1 MEQKE
6 LQLVKLMAGKSDQDG
21 NVLWLPLW
29 MHARDTADILCCLV
43 QNWIPQAVR
52 NEIGLDEEELVHTAR
67 FLGLVHDLG
76 KATAVFQSRIL
87 LHIPEAYERLDAVLP
102 LPKHFFDA
110 GRTPHAR
117 ASEAILLEL
126 ECPVGL
132 ASIAGAHHGKPQ
144 ENQNQNFICDQLELY
159 PENYWGKGQ
168 KAIWKMIWQKIYRQA
183 LEICGFASADEL
195 PELSI
200 QAQLLLTGLLTMAD
214 WIASNT
220 RYFPLISVEETG
232 SEVMYPDRSVQA
244 WKKLDLPAPWE
255 IPYIDM
261 DGQEFD
267 RQFGFLPNEVQQA
280 VLQVTGEISSP
291 GILILEA
298 QMGVGKTEAALAAAE
313 VLTQKSEEG
322 GLFFGLP
329 TQATANGIFGRLK
342 HWAAKQSEDVIHSIR
357 LAHGAAELN
366 EECCQLIPGH
376 AVTEEDHQKEDG
388 KERLNGG
395 VQVHSWFQGSKQALL
410 ADFVIGTVDQLLMA
424 ALKQKHVML
433 RHLGLSGKVVVVDE
447 CHAYDAYMNRYLDRA
462 LAWLGCYHVP
472 VILLSATLPAKRRS
486 DLVHAYLGNKVS
498 GDWQQS
504 RGYPLLTWTDG
515 GDVHQKT
522 ISLPPEKTTVQCI
535 SVREETL
542 PDLLQEKLCQGGC
555 AGVIVNTVKK
565 AQSLAESLRKA
576 IPGYTVLLFHA
587 QFLMP
592 DRANKEE
599 NLIQRVGKH
608 STPDLRNRLIV
619 VGTQVLEQ
627 SLDIDFDFLV
637 TDLCPMDL
645 LLQRIGRLHRHP
657 RADRPHLLQQ
667 AVCAVL
673 DHDDGTFDAGSQAVY
688 GQWLLWR
695 TRKLLPAT
703 IDLPMDIPQ
712 LVQDTYGWENS
723 ECLTLDVTAQQSKD
737 QYEKAQK
744 DMQSRAECYA
754 ILSPGVSLDKLSLD
768 DWMHETDVPSDA
780 AARAAVRDG
789 DPSLDVLIMT
799 RHRDGTIHFLPWQ
812 EGGRAIAAD
821 EPPSWADSVKIARQ
835 RLRLPGYFSRKW
847 NADIVIRELEEQN
860 RTFLPQWQ
868 QAPMLKGELVLL
880 LDETLTAHLADS
892 VLQYSQTDGLTYRR
906 EETYEGS

>member
-1 MEQKE
+1 MEQNE
-6 LQLVKLMAGKSDQDG
+6 LHLIKQLAGKSDPEG
-21 NVLWLPLW
+21 NGLWLPLW
-29 MHARDTADILCCLV
+29 MHARDTADILCCLA
-43 QNWIPQAVR
+43 QNWVPQAVR
-52 NEIGLDEEELVHTAR
+52 NEIGLEEEPLVHTVR

-87 LHIPEAYERLDAVLP
+87 PCIPEAYKRLNTVLP

-126 ECPVGL
+126 GCPEGL

-144 ENQNQNFICDQLELY
+144 ENQSQNFICDQLELY

-168 KAIWKMIWQKIYRQA
+168 EAAWKTVWQQIYRQA
-183 LEICGFASADEL
+183 LEKSGFTGSEEL

-200 QAQLLLTGLLTMAD
+200 RTQLLLTGLLTMAD

-232 SEVMYPDRSVQA
+232 SEEMYPGRSGQA
-244 WKKLDLPAPWE
+244 WKKLNLPAPWE

-261 DGQEFD
+261 DEKEFG
-267 RQFGFLPNEVQQA
+267 RQFGFPPNAVQQA
-280 VLQVTGEISSP
+280 VLWAMGEVSSP

-313 VLTQKSEEG
+313 ILTQKSEEG

-342 HWAAKQSEDVIHSIR
+342 LWAEKQSEEVIHSIC
-357 LAHGAAELN
+357 LAHGASELN
-366 EECCQLIPGH
+366 EEYRQLIPGH
-376 AVTEEDHQKEDG
+376 AVTGEDLQETAAEQQD
-388 KERLNGG
+388 GG

-486 DLVHAYLGNKVS
+486 ELVRAYLGNQAS

-522 ISLPPEKTTVQCI
+522 ISLPPEEKTVQCLSI
-535 SVREETL
+535 REESL
-542 PDLLQEKLCQGGC
+542 PDLLRQRLCQGGC

-565 AQSLAESLRKA
+565 AQTLAEILRKTM
-576 IPGYTVLLFHA
+576 PGYTILLFHA

-592 DRANKEE
+592 DRADKESE
-599 NLIQRVGKH
+599 LLRRVGKQ
-608 STPDLRNRLIV
+608 STPDLRTRLIV

-637 TDLCPMDL
+637 TELCPMDL
-645 LLQRIGRLHRHP
+645 LLQRIGRLHRH
-657 RADRPHLLQQ
+657 RRNDRPQLLQQ
-667 AVCAVL
+667 AVCAIL
-673 DHDDGTFDAGSQAVY
+673 DQDDGTFDAGSQTVY

-695 TRKLLPAT
+695 TRKLLPKK
-703 IDLPMDIPQ
+703 INLPKDIPR
-712 LVQDTYGWENS
+712 LVQDTYGWEPS
-723 ECLTLDVTAQQSKD
+723 DYLTLDAAARKAKD
-737 QYEKAQK
+737 QYEKAEK
-744 DMQSRAECYA
+744 NMQSRAEGYA
-754 ILSPGVSLDKLSLD
+754 ILSPGVSLDKPSLD
-768 DWMHETDVPSDA
+768 DWIHETDIPSDA

-789 DPSLDVLIMT
+789 DPSLDVLVMM
-799 RHRDGTIHFLPWQ
+799 RHGDGTIHFLPWQ

-821 EPPSWADSVKIARQ
+821 EPPSWEDSLKIARQ
-835 RLRLPGYFSRKW
+835 RLRLPGCFSRKW
-847 NADIVIRELEEQN
+847 NANIVIRELEEQN

-892 VLQYSQTDGLTYRR
+892 ILQYSQTDGLTYRR
-906 EETYEGS
+906 EEPHEGS

>member
-6 LQLVKLMAGKSDQDG
+6 LHLVKLMVGKSDPEG
-21 NVLWLPLW
+21 NGRWLPLW
-29 MHARDTADILCCLV
+29 MHARDTADILCYLV

-52 NEIGLDEEELVHTAR
+52 NEIGLQEEELVHTAR

-87 LHIPEAYERLDAVLP
+87 LHIPEVYERLDRVLP
-102 LPKHFFDA
+102 LPMQFFDA
-110 GRTPHAR
+110 SRTPHAR

-126 ECPVGL
+126 ECPEGI

-168 KAIWKMIWQKIYRQA
+168 KAIWKMIWRQIYRQA
-183 LEICGFASADEL
+183 LENSGFADADEL
-195 PELSI
+195 PGLSI

-232 SEVMYPDRSVQA
+232 SETMYPDRSVQA
-244 WKKLDLPAPWE
+244 WRKLDLPAPWE

-261 DGQEFD
+261 DGQEFE
-267 RQFGFLPNEVQQA
+267 RQFGFSPNAVQQA
-280 VLQVTGEISSP
+280 VLQVMEEISSP

-313 VLTQKSEEG
+313 VLAQKSEEG

-342 HWAAKQSEDVIHSIR
+342 SWAEKQSAEVTHSIR

-366 EECCQLIPGH
+366 EEYRQLIPGH
-376 AVTEEDHQKEDG
+376 AVTEEDRWQGQEPEQQD
-388 KERLNGG
+388 GG

-410 ADFVIGTVDQLLMA
+410 AEFVIGTVDQLLLA

-433 RHLGLSGKVVVVDE
+433 RHLGLSGKVVIVDE

-486 DLVHAYLGNKVS
+486 ELVHAYLGNKAD
-498 GDWQQS
+498 GAWQQS

-515 GDVHQKT
+515 DAVHQNT
-522 ISLPPEKTTVQCI
+522 VPLPPKKTMVQCM
-535 SVREETL
+535 SAQEETL
-542 PDLLQEKLCQGGC
+542 SDLLREKLCQGGC
-555 AGVIVNTVKK
+555 AGIIVNTVKK
-565 AQSLAESLRKA
+565 AQILAENLRKA
-576 IPGYTVLLFHA
+576 MPGYTILLFHA

-592 DRANKEE
+592 DRADKEAE
-599 NLIQRVGKH
+599 LIRCVGKH
-608 STPDLRNRLIV
+608 STPDLRNRLII

-627 SLDIDFDFLV
+627 SLDIDFNFLI
-637 TDLCPMDL
+637 TELCPMDL
-645 LLQRIGRLHRHP
+645 LLQRIGRLHRHS
-657 RADRPHLLQQ
+657 RTDRPQPVQQ

-673 DHDDGTFDAGSQAVY
+673 DHNDGTFDAGSQAVY

-703 IDLPMDIPQ
+703 IHLPMDIPR
-712 LVQDTYGWENS
+712 LVQDTYGWETS
-723 ECLTLDVTAQQSKD
+723 DCLTLDTTAQQAKD

-744 DMQSRAECYA
+744 DMQIRAEGYA

-768 DWMHETDVPSDA
+768 DWMHETDVSSDA

-789 DPSLDVLIMT
+789 DPSLDVLVMM

-812 EGGRAIAAD
+812 EEGRAIATD
-821 EPPSWADSVKIARQ
+821 EPPSWEDSLKVARQ
-835 RLRLPGYFSRKW
+835 RLRLPGHFSRKW
-847 NADIVIRELEEQN
+847 NADRVIRELEEQN

-868 QAPMLKGELVLL
+868 QAPMLRGELVLL

-906 EETYEGS
+906 EEPYEGS